1 MNFMKIYNK
10 TINKYLIAILFT
22 SVLATACEKRLDV
35 FPTSSISDSKALLSE
50 GDVLVTL
57 IGTYDG
63 AQAAT
68 VYGGDIMVL
77 NELIGN
83 GENINFTGTFA
94 GLSDAFKAQ
103 MTANNGNAT
112 GTWGS
117 SYSTINRANNVL
129 SALDKVTSSAT
140 KKSSVE
146 GEALFLRGSL
156 YFELVK
162 LFAKPVGDGDYAAN
176 PGVPLVLTPTGNV
189 SEADYKARATVKAV
203 YDQVIADLTRAESLL
218 PSSNGIYATKWSAA
232 AQLSRVHLMLKN
244 YAEAGAA
251 ANRVITGS
259 GKSLAVDIDK
269 NWFTYI
275 NNGGTTPGEY
285 LFSMKM
291 TAQDGTNALNTYF
304 GRTISGISGSAG
316 RSDCK
321 IKAAHFTQYETGD
334 KRKDFFVL
342 SGGNYY
348 TRKHLDRLGDVPVV
362 RLSEMYLTRAE
373 ANVRNNTSVGATP
386 LADVNAIRTRA
397 GLPALTSI
405 TLAAVLK
412 ERKVELA
419 FEGQGLPDAKR
430 LQNNVGLLAWNAPN
444 LIMPIPQR
452 EMDVNKKLVQNAG
465 Y

>member
-1 MNFMKIYNK
+1 MKIYNK

-112 GTWGS
+112 GTWAS

-129 SALDKVTSSAT
+129 SALGKVTSSAT

-189 SEADYKARATVKAV
+189 SEADYKERATVKAV

-259 GKSLAVDIDK
+259 GKSLASDIDK

-275 NNGGTTPGEY
+275 INGGTTPGEY

>member
-1 MNFMKIYNK
+1 MKIYNK

-103 MTANNGNAT
+103 MTANNGNAS
-112 GTWGS
+112 GTWAS

-129 SALDKVTSSAT
+129 SALGKVTSSAT

-259 GKSLAVDIDK
+259 GKSLASDIDK

-348 TRKHLDRLGDVPVV
+348 TKKHLDRLGDVPVV

-373 ANVRNNTSVGATP
+373 ANVRNNTSVGAAP

>member
-1 MNFMKIYNK
+1 MKIYNK
-10 TINKYLIAILFT
+10 TINKYLAAILFT

-35 FPTSSISDSKALLSE
+35 FPYQSIADDKALLSE
-50 GDVLVTL
+50 GDVKVTL
-57 IGTYDG
+57 IGAYDG

-94 GLSDAFKAQ
+94 GLSDAYKAQ
-103 MTANNGNAT
+103 MVANNSNAL
-112 GTWGS
+112 GTWRD
-117 SYSTINRANNVL
+117 SYSTINRINNVL
-129 SALDKVTSSAT
+129 SAVDKVTSSTA
-140 KKSSVE
+140 KKNSVE

-162 LFAKPVGDGDYAAN
+162 LFAKPVGDGDYATN

-189 SEADYKARATVKAV
+189 TEADYKARATVKAV
-203 YDQVIADLTRAESLL
+203 YDQVIADLTKAESLL

-232 AQLSRVHLMLKN
+232 AQLSRVYLALKN
-244 YAEAGAA
+244 YTEAGAA

-259 GKSLAVDIDK
+259 GKTLATEIGK
-269 NWFTYI
+269 NWFTFI

-285 LFSMKM
+285 LFSMKV
-291 TAQDGTNALNTYF
+291 TAQDGTNSLNTYF
-304 GRTISGISGSAG
+304 GRTISTFPGSAG

-321 IKAAHFTQYETGD
+321 IKVAHFAQYETGD
-334 KRKDFFVL
+334 KRKDYFVL

-348 TRKHLDRLGDVPVV
+348 SMKHLDRFGDVPVV

-373 ANVRNNTSVGATP
+373 ANQRNTTSVGATP
-386 LADVNAIRTRA
+386 LNDVNAIRTRA
-397 GLPALTSI
+397 GLAPLSAV
-405 TLAAVLK
+405 TLADILK
-412 ERKVELA
+412 ERKLELA
-419 FEGQGLPDAKR
+419 FEGQFLPDAKR
-430 LQNNVGLLAWNAPN
+430 LQTSVGTLAWNSPK

-452 EMDVNKKLVQNAG
+452 EMDVNKKLVQNEG

>member
-1 MNFMKIYNK
+1 MKIYNK

-103 MTANNGNAT
+103 MTANNGNAS
-112 GTWGS
+112 GTWAS

-129 SALDKVTSSAT
+129 SALGKVTSSAT

-259 GKSLAVDIDK
+259 GKSLASDIDK